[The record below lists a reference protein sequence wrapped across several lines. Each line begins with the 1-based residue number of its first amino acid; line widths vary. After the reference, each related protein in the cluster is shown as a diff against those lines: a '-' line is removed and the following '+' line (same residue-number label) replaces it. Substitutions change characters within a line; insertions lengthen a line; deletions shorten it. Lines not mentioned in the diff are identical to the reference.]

1 MPIEKALIV
10 DDEKILRNFLK
21 EALQR
26 HGIKVTLAED
36 GRQAIDLIKSNSFDI
51 IITDMKMPYHNGLE
65 VLKQAKIADKNSLV
79 ILITAHGS
87 IEDAV
92 EAIQSGAFHYLIKPF
107 SLDEI
112 EAVLEKTKE
121 HLNLIHE
128 NNFLKEEITTYTS
141 HENVIAY
148 DPAMKQLLKK
158 ANQIAKS
165 NASVFISGESGT
177 GKEVIA
183 SLIHRLSK
191 RCNESFITVNC
202 AAIPDTLI
210 ESEFFGHEKGAFTGA
225 LQKRIGRFE
234 RADRGTLFLDEITE
248 TPVSLQPKLLRA
260 IQEMEF
266 ERLGGNSTIK
276 VDVRFISTTNRN
288 MEEAIKSKLFREDLY
303 YRLNVLPIHIPP
315 LRHRKKDIIPLAEF
329 FIQKYITRHGGVNK
343 RLTDDSKQKLLGY
356 HFPGN
361 VRELNNVIERAIVLS
376 ENNLINADL
385 LFIESKDK
393 AESSTSLKEI
403 EKVHILK
410 TLQKVNDNKTK
421 AAKILGISV
430 RTLRNKISSYS
441 KTGFNKAK
449 ENSFH

>member
-1 MPIEKALIV
+1 MSIERALIV

-21 EALQR
+21 DSLQR

-36 GRQAIDLIKSNSFDI
+36 GKKALDLLKSSSFDI
-51 IITDMKMPYHNGLE
+51 VITDMKMPYHSGLE
-65 VLKQAKIADKNSLV
+65 VLKQAKIIDSNCIV
-79 ILITAHGS
+79 VLITAHGS
-87 IEDAV
+87 IENAV
-92 EAIQSGAFHYLIKPF
+92 EAIQAGAFHYLIKPF
-107 SLDEI
+107 ALDEI
-112 EAVLEKTKE
+112 EAVLKKAQE
-121 HLNLIHE
+121 HLSLLHE
-128 NNFLKEEITTYTS
+128 NSFLKEEITTYAS
-141 HENVIAY
+141 HGNVIAS
-148 DPAMKQLLKK
+148 DPIMKQLIKK

-165 NASVFISGESGT
+165 DASVFISGESGT

-183 SLIHRLSK
+183 RLIHRLSK
-191 RCNESFITVNC
+191 RCREPFITVNC

-234 RADRGTLFLDEITE
+234 RADSGTLFLDEITE
-248 TPVSLQPKLLRA
+248 TPTSLQPKLLRA

-266 ERLGGNSTIK
+266 ERLGGNNTIK

-315 LRHRKKDIIPLAEF
+315 LRQRKKDIIPLAEF
-329 FIQKYITRHGGVNK
+329 FIQKYLTRHGGSSK
-343 RLTDDSKQKLLGY
+343 KLTDDAKQKLLDY

-376 ENNLINADL
+376 ENDLISSDL
-385 LFIESKDK
+385 LFIEPKDK
-393 AESSTSLKEI
+393 VESSATLREI

-410 TLQKVNDNKTK
+410 TLEKVNNNKTK
-421 AAKILGISV
+421 ASKILGVSV
-430 RTLRNKISSYS
+430 RTLRNKISSY
-441 KTGFNKAK
+441 K
-449 ENSFH
+449 EK

>member
-1 MPIEKALIV
+1 MPIEKALVV

-21 EALQR
+21 DSLKR

-51 IITDMKMPYHNGLE
+51 IITDMKMPYHSGLE
-65 VLKQAKIADKNSLV
+65 VLRQAKLSDKNSIV

-112 EAVLEKTKE
+112 EAVLEKAKE
-121 HLNLIHE
+121 HLSLINE
-128 NNFLKEEITTYTS
+128 NDFLKEEITTYAS
-141 HENVIAY
+141 NENVIAS
-148 DPAMKQLLKK
+148 DPIMRQLIKK
-158 ANQIAKS
+158 AHQIAKS
-165 NASVFISGESGT
+165 DSSVFISGESGT

-183 SLIHRLSK
+183 RLIHRLSK
-191 RCNESFITVNC
+191 RQHEQFITVNC

-248 TPVSLQPKLLRA
+248 TPISLQPKLLRA

-315 LRHRKKDIIPLAEF
+315 LRQRKKDIIPLAEF
-329 FIQKYITRHGGVNK
+329 FIQKYIKRHGGTNK
-343 RLTDDSKQKLLGY
+343 ILTEDAKQKLLKY

-361 VRELNNVIERAIVLS
+361 VRELNNVVERAIVLS
-376 ENNLINADL
+376 ENESIDESL
-385 LFIESKDK
+385 LFIETKDTN
-393 AESSTSLKEI
+393 ETSSTLKEI
-403 EKVHILK
+403 EKIHILK
-410 TLQKVNDNKTK
+410 TLKKVNDNKTK
-421 AAKILGISV
+421 AAKILGISI
-430 RTLRNKISSYS
+430 RTLRNKINFYS
-441 KTGFNKAK
+441 R
-449 ENSFH
+449 S